1 MSFSWAFEAVFKGFD
16 ISVDKK
22 LVDQLS
28 LQGAQGFVLVKKS
41 AYFLVFS
48 WLGTRISLITS
59 YLGFLA
65 ALFFLSAINRWAR
78 SLLALIVT
86 FFFLWRL
93 ISLARFLY
101 RHKKTYH
108 TAIILDAW
116 VIKQGIDYADDAFRD
131 VIDWTSSL
139 VILNGLYCIFAVIIL
154 IVMRDSFD
162 TTSILLLLWT
172 MALMIRQQY
181 ALGQLLLLC
190 IDLAMDFLLF
200 TERVIKFYDQKSFG
214 VSSSTIAMT
223 DLKSI
228 ASQKTSLVQ
237 SSLDFGII
245 TFTLSGTDSLGEIV
259 MPYIKSPENVERA
272 INIIQNRQWTPLG
285 S

>member
-16 ISVDKK
+16 VSVDKK
-22 LVDQLS
+22 LVDQLA

-41 AYFLVFS
+41 AYFLIFS
-48 WLGTRISLITS
+48 WLGTRVSLIVS
-59 YLGFLA
+59 YLGFLVL
-65 ALFFLSAINRWAR
+65 LFFLSAIDWQAR
-78 SLLALIVT
+78 SVLALIAM
-86 FFFLWRL
+86 FFFLWRF
-93 ISLARFLY
+93 ISLTRFLY

-108 TAIILDAW
+108 TTLILNAW
-116 VIKQGIDYADDAFRD
+116 LIKQGIDYADDAFRD
-131 VIDWTSSL
+131 FIDQTASL
-139 VILNGLYCIFAVIIL
+139 IILNGLHCIFA
-154 IVMRDSFD
+154 IVVGIFMRDTFD
-162 TTSILLLLWT
+162 TLSILLLLWII
-172 MALMIRQQY
+172 MLLMRQQY
-181 ALGQLLLLC
+181 ALFQFLILC

-200 TERVIKFYDQKSFG
+200 TAHVIKFYDQKSFG

-237 SSLDFGII
+237 SSLDFGTI

-259 MPYIKSPENVERA
+259 MPYVKSPENVERV
-272 INIIQNRQWTPLG
+272 INVIQNRQAGQLG